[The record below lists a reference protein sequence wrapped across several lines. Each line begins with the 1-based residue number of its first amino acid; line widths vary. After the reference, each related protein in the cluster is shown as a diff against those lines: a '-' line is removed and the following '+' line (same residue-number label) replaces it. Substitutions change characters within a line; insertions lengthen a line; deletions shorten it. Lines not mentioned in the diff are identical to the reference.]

1 MNMNIMIG
9 HLKTM
14 PRGGTLTKNNWSEPY
29 EKRVGALGSL
39 RAQAANTNGASCF
52 FNRSADACVMAIEKC
67 LHDQHPSTSTSTSTL
82 IIIIIISIIS
92 VIIITTAIIIF
103 LIIIIII
110 IVIIIIVIATALSS
124 ATGAKRWTPR
134 QQPTA
139 PTPADPGSRLD
150 LPNLTTTIGVYL
162 SNCLHFFGGSLF

>member
-1 MNMNIMIG
+1 MKSASG
-9 HLKTM
+9 PLGVCERRLQTQTALLVSLTVVL
-14 PRGGTLTKNNWSEPY
+14 TL
-29 EKRVGALGSL
+29 
-39 RAQAANTNGASCF
+39 
-52 FNRSADACVMAIEKC
+52 AIEKC

-82 IIIIIISIIS
+82 IIIIISIIS

-103 LIIIIII
+103 LIII